1 MQLKESPRK
10 TKRYRLVFDDAS
22 YVDFGAR
29 GGKTVVD
36 GRTQKEREAW
46 IARHSKDKGYDDPTA
61 GIFYSRM
68 LLWSEPTLKKSV
80 RAFEKKM
87 KKKIDVLV

>member
-10 TKRYRLVFDDAS
+10 TKRFRLVFDDAS
-22 YVDFGAR
+22 YVDFGAKD
-29 GGKTVVD
+29 GKTVVD

-61 GIFYSRM
+61 GIYYSRF
-68 LLWSEPTLKKSV
+68 LLWSEPTLKKAV
-80 RAFEKKM
+80 RAFEKKLG
-87 KKKIDVLV
+87 KKIDMLL